1 MGEGDAV
8 RLAPKAATAGLERR
22 AAAQATGP
30 AIRGTGLNR
39 RSIASTTPAAVFR
52 SDAQEQIP
60 VSTLLPVMP
69 SAIGLSS
76 VDLLCIALAAVAA
89 GFVNAIAGG
98 GSLISFPVLTAVG
111 LPPVMASI
119 TNTVALLPGYGGAAF
134 AQRRDLRGQR
144 HRLTVLVP
152 AAAIGGLLGGVLLLN
167 SGEKLFGALVPWLI
181 LLGSVLLALQDSL
194 RRWLLTHPQAQ
205 QRDRLEL
212 LAAGPVLVASIYGG
226 YFGAGL
232 SVILL
237 AVLAVLLSGS
247 LTRLN
252 GLKQALALV
261 VNLAAALLFL
271 PSGQLHWAA
280 AVVMAVGALAGGAL
294 GGRLASRINPARL
307 RAVVVLL
314 GVAVAIVFFLR

>member
-1 MGEGDAV
+1 M
-8 RLAPKAATAGLERR
+8 K
-22 AAAQATGP
+22 
-30 AIRGTGLNR
+30 
-39 RSIASTTPAAVFR
+39 
-52 SDAQEQIP
+52 
-60 VSTLLPVMP
+60 
-69 SAIGLSS
+69 SS
-76 VDLLCIALAAVAA
+76 
-89 GFVNAIAGG
+89 
-98 GSLISFPVLTAVG
+98 
-111 LPPVMASI
+111 
-119 TNTVALLPGYGGAAF
+119 
-134 AQRRDLRGQR
+134 
-144 HRLTVLVP
+144 
-152 AAAIGGLLGGVLLLN
+152 
-167 SGEKLFGALVPWLI
+167 LVPWLI

-194 RRWLLTHPQAQ
+194 RRWLLNHPQAQ

-271 PSGQLHWAA
+271 RSGQLHWGA
-280 AVVMAVGALAGGAL
+280 AVVMAVGSLAGGAL